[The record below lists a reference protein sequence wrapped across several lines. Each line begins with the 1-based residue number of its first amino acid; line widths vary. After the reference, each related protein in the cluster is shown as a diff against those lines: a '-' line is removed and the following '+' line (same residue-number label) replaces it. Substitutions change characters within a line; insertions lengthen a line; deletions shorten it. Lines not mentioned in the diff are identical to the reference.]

1 MEDEIRAVAKSFEDI
16 EIWKKAH
23 AWVLSVYR
31 FSESFP
37 KHELFGLSSQLR
49 RAAVSVPANFAEGFK
64 KLGKAD
70 KLRFYNIAQ
79 GSLEECRYYLILAR
93 DLGYGE
99 VKDLQLQTVIIGKM
113 LNSYMNAIS
122 RSSSLII
129 YYLLTS
135 IF

>member
-1 MEDEIRAVAKSFEDI
+1 MEDGIKAAAKSFEDV

-23 AWVLSVYR
+23 AWVLSIYR
-31 FSESFP
+31 FSEGFP

-79 GSLEECRYYLILAR
+79 GSLEECRYYFILAR
-93 DLGYGE
+93 DLGYGDVVE
-99 VKDLQLQTVIIGKM
+99 MQQQAITIGKM
-113 LNSYMNAIS
+113 LNSYMAAIS
-122 RSSSLII
+122 KDR
-129 YYLLTS
+129 
-135 IF
+135 